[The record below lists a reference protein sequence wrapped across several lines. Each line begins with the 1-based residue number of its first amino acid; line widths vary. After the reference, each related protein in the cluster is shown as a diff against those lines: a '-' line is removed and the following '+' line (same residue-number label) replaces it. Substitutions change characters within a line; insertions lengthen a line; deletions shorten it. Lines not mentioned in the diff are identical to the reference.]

1 MILEDYL
8 NNINIS
14 EPGIIINYK
23 NDVAWSNKSCIIF
36 SSKRKFNIDDSLYL
50 NYDQQISEKYSI
62 HLMNLYSYN
71 ENTIIFIY
79 YYRTYYS
86 CFSGSISIFFNQYK
100 NYENKYKNII
110 FDDFNNMQELL
121 NLNIK
126 TIKFIIIK
134 IIKEIVF
141 GNQTIFIID
150 IVNWSIILKINLT
163 QKS

>member
-23 NDVAWSNKSCIIF
+23 NDVVWANESCMIF
-36 SSKRKFNIDDSLYL
+36 SSKRKFNIDDTLYL
-50 NYDQQISEKYSI
+50 NYDQQISGEYSI

-71 ENTIIFIY
+71 ENTILFIY

-121 NLNIK
+121 NLYYKNY
-126 TIKFIIIK
+126 K
-134 IIKEIVF
+134 IYNYKD
-141 GNQTIFIID
+141 N
-150 IVNWSIILKINLT
+150 
-163 QKS
+163 